1 MLFNWIISNLLFS
14 IIKVKMNVIFR
25 EENLF
30 MLEIFCIWFYFESKS
45 VWILE
50 MVYLLRNILII
61 YD

>member
-1 MLFNWIISNLLFS
+1 MLL
-14 IIKVKMNVIFR
+14 VFR

-30 MLEIFCIWFYFESKS
+30 MLEIFCIWFNFESKS